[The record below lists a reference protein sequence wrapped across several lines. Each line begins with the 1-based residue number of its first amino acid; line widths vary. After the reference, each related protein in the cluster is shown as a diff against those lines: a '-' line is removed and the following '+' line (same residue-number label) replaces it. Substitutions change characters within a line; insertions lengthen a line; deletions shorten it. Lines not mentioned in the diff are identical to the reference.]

1 MRNSTRLAIRSST
14 LTERLTSSITWPV
27 RDQRLHRLRVVRG
40 AAAPLEGGLVVVDLD
55 AVQLDRAHQ
64 RRVRERHA
72 ALLPGEAE
80 HQRVGVDRVAEQL
93 HRERVGV
100 EPPTWSGPAAAA
112 DRRLAVAGREL
123 PVGVGDEG
131 GRRRRVGVERRRRCG
146 PRAST
151 ASVALLAAT
160 IGSQPIT
167 RSASAVPTL
176 VEKIESARL
185 AIWMWLQVA
194 PPFCARPA
202 ASCVTM
208 PLPSRC
214 AAMPSSWPMVMT
226 PVPPTP
232 ATTMPQ
238 GFSASGSDRLGRR
251 AARRPG
257 VGRSGALLLRALQL
271 RRLRR

>member
-1 MRNSTRLAIRSST
+1 MR
-14 LTERLTSSITWPV
+14 
-27 RDQRLHRLRVVRG
+27 
-40 AAAPLEGGLVVVDLD
+40 
-55 AVQLDRAHQ
+55 
-64 RRVRERHA
+64 
-72 ALLPGEAE
+72 
-80 HQRVGVDRVAEQL
+80 
-93 HRERVGV
+93 
-100 EPPTWSGPAAAA
+100 PA
-112 DRRLAVAGREL
+112 RI
-123 PVGVGDEG
+123 
-131 GRRRRVGVERRRRCG
+131 
-146 PRAST
+146 T
-151 ASVALLAAT
+151 ASEALAAAT

-176 VEKIESARL
+176 VEKIASGRL

-238 GFSASGSDRLGRR
+238 GRSATGSTGSGGVPTLDSFGRDEPPPFLPLFSLPPSTVTKLGQK
-251 AARRPG
+251 P
-257 VGRSGALLLRALQL
+257 LRQE
-271 RRLRR
+271 